1 MVLGSYL
8 LIEEIIMS
16 QAINEI
22 RSEVK
27 KVIKFGRIPLNKEV
41 VEKVLNMMWDK
52 FEVCTDPAGFTKI
65 FDKTKG
71 LFTLEDRVMK
81 SLHRSGMLSRAN
93 AKIILKKYNKGYD
106 LYGRAISTMTFD
118 EVIKDLNTNQRRLL
132 ALGAR
137 LASGQDK
144 QMPFKTNGSGEWII
158 FNIVSQPGNENEYV
172 TSHYSGCQYENWK
185 LHLRLALTDLE
196 RSGILT
202 FDNVNTGAG
211 WRIKLIKPRNEV
223 KNISEQAPKPEPVPV
238 RSNEKHQSQIEYFTN
253 LLACLNVEIQRLD
266 DEIFRLTGLNAKAKA
281 ERQKYTDILN
291 LLKD

>member
-8 LIEEIIMS
+8 LTEEIIMS
-16 QAINEI
+16 QAINQI

-27 KVIKFGRIPLNKEV
+27 KVIKFGRIPSTKEV
-41 VEKVLNMMWDK
+41 VEKVLYVMWDK
-52 FEVCTDPAGFTKI
+52 FNVCTDKVEFTKI

-118 EVIKDLNTNQRRLL
+118 EVVKDLHTNQRRLL

-137 LASGQDK
+137 LAKGQDK

-158 FNIVSQPGNENEYV
+158 FNIVSNQVDPGYII
-172 TSHYSGCQYENWK
+172 SHYSGCQYENWK
-185 LHLRLALTDLE
+185 FHLRLALAELE
-196 RSGILT
+196 LHDVLSFG
-202 FDNVNTGAG
+202 DVQTGAG
-211 WRIKLIKPRNEV
+211 QRIKLYPKIEV
-223 KNISEQAPKPEPVPV
+223 ESTSEQAPKTEPVPV
-238 RSNEKHQSQIEYFTN
+238 RSNEKHQTQIDYFTN
-253 LLACLNVEIQRLD
+253 LLTCLNVEIQRLD